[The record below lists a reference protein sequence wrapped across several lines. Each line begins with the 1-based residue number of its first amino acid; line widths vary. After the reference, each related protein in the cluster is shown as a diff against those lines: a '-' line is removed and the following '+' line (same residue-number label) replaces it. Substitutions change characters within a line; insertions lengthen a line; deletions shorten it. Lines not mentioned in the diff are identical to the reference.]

1 MNARKPPFRG
11 AGDIQRCHSGEPS
24 SWADSWAFI
33 LPALVIAL
41 AILWARSQ
49 GWL

>member
-1 MNARKPPFRG
+1 MGKKY
-11 AGDIQRCHSGEPS
+11 DGEPETWAE
-24 SWADSWAFI
+24 SWWFI
-33 LPALVIAL
+33 APALVIAL